1 MELHIEEFDNLPQ
14 LQELK
19 IGADLILDYND
30 IHIPRNIKRI
40 ILAVSKENMRYAKD
54 MARYSGVEEK
64 VEVENLEEIKKKIPS
79 IFISLVK

>member
-1 MELHIEEFDNLPQ
+1 
-14 LQELK
+14 
-19 IGADLILDYND
+19 
-30 IHIPRNIKRI
+30 
-40 ILAVSKENMRYAKD
+40 